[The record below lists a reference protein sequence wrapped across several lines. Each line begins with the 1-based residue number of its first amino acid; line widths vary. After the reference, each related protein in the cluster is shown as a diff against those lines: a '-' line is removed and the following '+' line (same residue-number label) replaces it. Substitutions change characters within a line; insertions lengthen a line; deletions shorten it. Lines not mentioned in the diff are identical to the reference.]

1 MNNARVL
8 VSSLHLDAIDRI
20 ARAQRGLHI
29 ADLASTSLAKMKAL
43 PSPLVANTGSSF
55 QKRLFGARRN
65 DGVGYILGRLCIML
79 EFHRVVGATLR
90 HGAQRSC
97 IAKHF

>member
-1 MNNARVL
+1 MNNGNVNDEKDTKHNKDEDIDTCVL
-8 VSSLHLDAIDRI
+8 ISSLHLDDIDRI

-55 QKRLFGARRN
+55 QKRLLGARRN
-65 DGVGYILGRLCIML
+65 DGVG
-79 EFHRVVGATLR
+79 
-90 HGAQRSC
+90 
-97 IAKHF
+97 

>member
-29 ADLASTSLAKMKAL
+29 ADLASTSLAKM
-43 PSPLVANTGSSF
+43 
-55 QKRLFGARRN
+55 
-65 DGVGYILGRLCIML
+65 
-79 EFHRVVGATLR
+79 
-90 HGAQRSC
+90 
-97 IAKHF
+97 